1 MAPEYN
7 AVPARHPTMISMIT
21 DGVVVARDGVR
32 LATQVRGFVDGP
44 TVVAVHGYPDDHAVW
59 DGVAADLGSDHRVVT
74 YDVRGAG
81 ASGRPLTRAGY
92 CLDQLAADLGAVL
105 DAVSPDAPVHLLA
118 HDWGAIQAWHA
129 VTDERF
135 AGRVASF
142 TSISGPCLDHVAAW
156 YRRRGP
162 GVRGEIARQALRSW
176 YTALFRLPV
185 LPELV
190 WRSGVFGRVV
200 ARSQGVPRPDVRN
213 AVNGLAL
220 YRENIA
226 ARMAAAEVR
235 RTTVPVQVLAPRQD
249 RYVTPALQRC
259 AEPFTS
265 DLTFHAVDGGHWVV
279 RHNPGLIAQH
289 VRNYAARPEV

>member
-1 MAPEYN
+1 MAPEDN
-7 AVPARHPTMISMIT
+7 AAPARRPTIISMIT
-21 DGVVVARDGVR
+21 DGVVTARDGLR
-32 LATQVRGFVDGP
+32 LATQIRGVADGS
-44 TVVAVHGYPDDHAVW
+44 TVVAVHGYPDDHSVW

-81 ASGRPLTRAGY
+81 ASGTPPTRAGY
-92 CLDQLAADLGAVL
+92 RLDQLAADLGAVL
-105 DAVSPDAPVHLLA
+105 DAVSPHAPVHLLA
-118 HDWGAIQAWHA
+118 HDWGAIQVWHA
-129 VTDERF
+129 VTDARF
-135 AGRVASF
+135 TGRVASF

-176 YTALFRLPV
+176 YTVMFRLPR

-190 WRSGVFGRVV
+190 WRSGLFGRVV
-200 ARSQGVPRPDVRN
+200 ARSQGVPRPDVQN

-226 ARMAAAEVR
+226 ARMAAAEDR

-249 RYVTPALQRC
+249 RYVSPALQRS
-259 AEPFTS
+259 AEPFTPN
-265 DLTFHAVDGGHWVV
+265 LTFREIDGGHWVV
-279 RHNPGLIAQH
+279 RHNPALIAHH
-289 VRNYAARPEV
+289 VRTHVARDEG

>member
-1 MAPEYN
+1 M
-7 AVPARHPTMISMIT
+7 TSMIT
-21 DGVVVARDGVR
+21 DGVVAARDGVR
-32 LATQVRGFVDGP
+32 LATQVRGSADAP

-81 ASGRPLTRAGY
+81 ASGRPPTRAGY
-92 CLDQLAADLGAVL
+92 RLDQLAADLGAVL
-105 DAVSPDAPVHLLA
+105 GEVSPHAPVHLLA

-162 GVRGEIARQALRSW
+162 GVRGAIVAQSLRSW

-185 LPELV
+185 IPEVL
-190 WRSGVFGRVV
+190 WRSGLFGRVV

-220 YRENIA
+220 YRENIT
-226 ARMAAAEVR
+226 ARMAAAEER
-235 RTTVPVQVLAPRQD
+235 RTAVPVQVLAPQQD
-249 RYVTPALQRC
+249 RYVTPGLQRS
-259 AEPFTS
+259 AEPFAPN
-265 DLTFHAVDGGHWVV
+265 LTFREINGSHWVV
-279 RHNPGLIAQH
+279 RHDPALIAHH
-289 VRNYAARPEV
+289 VRTHVAHTGG